1 MLKYPKPNKGSL
13 MQKLPIGIQTF
24 KEIREDNYIYIDKTK
39 MALDIINNYKYV
51 FLSRPRRF
59 GKSLFLDTLRNI
71 FEGKKELFENL
82 YIYDKWDFK
91 EYPVIKISWG
101 GGSYANIE
109 KTHKKALFVLENNQT
124 KLGVECKIDDTP
136 SVCFDRLIQEAYKKY
151 NQRVVV
157 LIDEYDKP
165 ILNNI
170 SNPKIALQN
179 RDFLREFYEILK
191 ENDEY
196 IKFAFLTGISKFS
209 RASIFSGL
217 NNIVDISLMS
227 RFGNICGYTQK
238 DLDTSF
244 KEYFD
249 GIDMKRVQEW
259 YNGYNFLGDSV
270 YNPFDIL
277 KFIKNDFMFDNY
289 WWESGN
295 PNFLIQMLQKGNYYI
310 PSLENITVGKELLS
324 SFDIER
330 LRLEVLLFQAGYLTI
345 DKMIQKRTRIEYKL
359 KIPNLEIQSSL
370 NILFIDYLTDS
381 IEYEKLDSIYET
393 LQNQDLDSFKE
404 VIESL
409 FASIAYN
416 NYTKN
421 SIGEYEGYYASV
433 LYAYLA
439 GSGLNIVAEDVTSIG
454 RMDLAIIFRDSV
466 YILEFKVNGSNA
478 LNQIKDKDYA
488 SKYKSRYTDIYLIG
502 IEFDSQS
509 RNIANFEWERLK

>member
-1 MLKYPKPNKGSL
+1 MKSK
-13 MQKLPIGIQTF
+13 KLPIGIQTF

-59 GKSLFLDTLRNI
+59 GKSLFLDTLKNI
-71 FEGKKELFENL
+71 FEGKKELFKNL

-101 GGSYANIE
+101 GDFKTIE
-109 KTHKKALFVLENNQT
+109 STHKRAIQILKDNQT
-124 KLGVECKIDDTP
+124 RLGIECEFIDSP
-136 SVCFDRLIQEAYKKY
+136 SGCFEELIQKCYQKY
-151 NQRVVV
+151 NKRVVV

-165 ILNNI
+165 ILDNI
-170 SNPKIALQN
+170 DNTKVALQN
-179 RDFLREFYEILK
+179 RDFLRSFYVMLK

-345 DKMIQKRTRIEYKL
+345 ESYYNDPEFGINEYKL
-359 KIPNLEIQSSL
+359 KIPNKEIQISL
-370 NILFIDYLTDS
+370 NRLILDYLSSSVTVDIKRYNKS
-381 IEYEKLDSIYET
+381 IK
-393 LQNQDLDSFKE
+393 
-404 VIESL
+404 
-409 FASIAYN
+409 
-416 NYTKN
+416 
-421 SIGEYEGYYASV
+421 
-433 LYAYLA
+433 
-439 GSGLNIVAEDVTSIG
+439 
-454 RMDLAIIFRDSV
+454 
-466 YILEFKVNGSNA
+466 
-478 LNQIKDKDYA
+478 
-488 SKYKSRYTDIYLIG
+488 
-502 IEFDSQS
+502 
-509 RNIANFEWERLK
+509 